1 MSDCAIILVATSIL
15 NVAIFANI
23 FIDILIY
30 LFNEFIYEF
39 NHFSKGAL
47 VELRNKTELLGG
59 HFCIAKFMYRSFK
72 RVRFLSSYL
81 KK

>member
-1 MSDCAIILVATSIL
+1 MNLYTNLD
-15 NVAIFANI
+15 
-23 FIDILIY
+23 
-30 LFNEFIYEF
+30 
-39 NHFSKGAL
+39 HFSQDAL

-59 HFCIAKFMYRSFK
+59 NFCSAKFMYRSFK